1 MEMTKVQLMKALD
14 NIWYHYKPHIL
25 IGILVFAA
33 LIPLIF
39 FDKDQKSSALNVT
52 VIGNTIGQKEQQ
64 ALQKEASSKILKA
77 DSKSEIKLNFWQ
89 ISGQITS
96 STNVDLYQKLLAQIT
111 AKNIDIILID
121 KSDFLLMSQ
130 QRAFIELDS
139 IKKSNNDNTS
149 NKYGLDITG
158 NEILRNAGYDTE
170 NKMMVILSNTEKEET
185 AIKFVQWIANQ
196 NP

>member
-1 MEMTKVQLMKALD
+1 MTKVQLMKALD